1 MDPLSMTASIATVGQ
16 LTSTLVSYII
26 EATHATREQK
36 KVAVEASNLYSL
48 LIKLRF
54 RVEEARHNDE
64 WFNQVKLLGVE
75 NGLLDQF
82 KYLLEKMVDKLPSP
96 GKSQQ
101 LKSALWWKFTK
112 KEVEDVLA
120 RMERLKS
127 LINCA
132 LTNDLFALS
141 KTIHG
146 DTLVVKQQTERVQ
159 SLLEQDLQNKLS
171 RWLSIP
177 DPSANYHTALGKR
190 HPETGQWLLNG
201 QHFAAWK
208 SSTSSLMWL
217 HGSAGCGKTVL
228 SAASLHHI
236 LQHKEPDTI
245 VSYFYFDFNDIEKQ
259 SSNKAIR
266 SLLFQIATQA
276 TDIAHELELLYGRC
290 SHGQQQPAEDVI
302 HSLFR
307 KVMDTPREKYIVLD
321 ALDECTDREGLL
333 TFLRELIASKPRDL
347 RVLAT
352 SRRERDI
359 DDELS
364 PVADY
369 NINILQSAVVDED
382 IRVYIRDRMATDK
395 GLKKWP
401 DPVQTEITTALMEKA
416 DGMFRKTLSS
426 LPKTLDE
433 TYNRIL
439 RDLESNGQLENAIKA
454 LQWLCFS
461 KRPLRLIEMA
471 EILAIETGDQGGF
484 NPEER
489 LPDPMDIMVVCSSL
503 ISLNPINGDWGN
515 DKDGDK
521 DDVASLDGGRKDAYR
536 IQIQLAHFSVQEFLL
551 SDRCAFNLD
560 FRSDTCHAVI
570 AESCLHYFLHLC
582 QDAPVTGKLSKHYP
596 LLFYAA
602 EEWWQH
608 LQAITGVPDDR
619 LLDHTLRLVGKKDV
633 TLLSW
638 VQLSNV
644 DRICMRFGSQLE
656 LKDIAEPL
664 YYAASIG
671 VAAIVEKILRRNIDV
686 NAQGGYY
693 DHALQ
698 AASING
704 HETVVQMLLDAG
716 ANVNAQGGLYGNALQ
731 AASSYDR
738 ETVVRILLDAG
749 ANVNAQG
756 GGYGNALQ
764 AARLS
769 KHETVV
775 QILLDAGARE

>member
-1 MDPLSMTASIATVGQ
+1 
-16 LTSTLVSYII
+16 
-26 EATHATREQK
+26 
-36 KVAVEASNLYSL
+36 
-48 LIKLRF
+48 
-54 RVEEARHNDE
+54 
-64 WFNQVKLLGVE
+64 
-75 NGLLDQF
+75 
-82 KYLLEKMVDKLPSP
+82 MVDKLPSP

-132 LTNDLFALS
+132 LMNDLIALS
-141 KTIHG
+141 KTIHD

-217 HGSAGCGKTVL
+217 HGSAGCGKTIL

-236 LQHKEPDTI
+236 LQHEKPDTI

-276 TDIAHELELLYGRC
+276 TVIAHELELLYGRC
-290 SHGQQQPAEDVI
+290 SHRQRQPAEDVI

-307 KVMDTPREKYIVLD
+307 KAMDTPREKYIVLD

-347 RVLAT
+347 RALAT

-382 IRVYIRDRMATDK
+382 IRVYIRDRMATDQ

-416 DGMFRKTLSS
+416 DGMFRWVFCQLESIRHRIQLKTLRKTLSS

-439 RDLESNGQLENAIKA
+439 PDLESNGQLENAIQA

-503 ISLNPINGDWGN
+503 IN
-515 DKDGDK
+515 
-521 DDVASLDGGRKDAYR
+521 DVASLNGGRKDSYR
-536 IQIQLAHFSVQEFLL
+536 IQIQLAHFSVKEFLL
-551 SDRCAFNLD
+551 SGRCAFNLD

-582 QDAPVTGKLSKHYP
+582 QDAPVTRKLSKHYP

-602 EEWWQH
+602 EE
-608 LQAITGVPDDR
+608 
-619 LLDHTLRLVGKKDV
+619 
-633 TLLSW
+633 
-638 VQLSNV
+638 
-644 DRICMRFGSQLE
+644 
-656 LKDIAEPL
+656 DIAEPL
-664 YYAASIG
+664 YCNRALQGSVCTCNNAQRPVQQIGKRERVSDLCPASPPPAQHGHFALLHYYVASIG
-671 VAAIVEKILRRNIDV
+671 VAAVPEKILRRNIDV
-686 NAQGGYY
+686 NAQGGFCGN
-693 DHALQ
+693 ALQ
-698 AASING
+698 GASVNG

-716 ANVNAQGGLYGNALQ
+716 ANVNAQGGLC
-731 AASSYDR
+731 
-738 ETVVRILLDAG
+738 
-749 ANVNAQG
+749 
-756 GGYGNALQ
+756 GNALQ

-775 QILLDAGARE
+775 QMLLDAGVREQSSGRRPLAESEDRTTRVGSCIYKD